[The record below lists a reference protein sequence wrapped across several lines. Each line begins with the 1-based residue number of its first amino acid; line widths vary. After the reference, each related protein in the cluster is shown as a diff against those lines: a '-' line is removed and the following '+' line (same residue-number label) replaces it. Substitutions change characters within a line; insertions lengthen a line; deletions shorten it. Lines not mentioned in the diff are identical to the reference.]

1 MNKGKIILL
10 TFLIIIVLGLA
21 GGGIYYKYQSA
32 TKIAI
37 PVDNTQPTPIPEEE
51 LATWTDQSEFSFQYP
66 KSLKLNPHDED
77 TENYAHVEL
86 TSSTYPGNLIIWVK
100 DAPTE
105 DVDTWVKQ
113 VKMQGVIDSTLG
125 GEQAKKAFIGEKDK
139 KLTVTT
145 ILNGYLYQI
154 EVDAKSP
161 DYWNKIYEIVSSSFK
176 FTKEETPVNK
186 ETAPAE
192 DYSTQESGEGDFIGE
207 EVIE

>member
-100 DAPTE
+100 D
-105 DVDTWVKQ
+105 
-113 VKMQGVIDSTLG
+113 
-125 GEQAKKAFIGEKDK
+125 
-139 KLTVTT
+139 
-145 ILNGYLYQI
+145 
-154 EVDAKSP
+154 
-161 DYWNKIYEIVSSSFK
+161 
-176 FTKEETPVNK
+176 
-186 ETAPAE
+186 
-192 DYSTQESGEGDFIGE
+192 
-207 EVIE
+207 